1 MRLALQRRHHFSQ
14 GPDGAA
20 YEQEIPFDPMNFTEG
35 VAQRS
40 RQDQVFEFLYPFVA
54 IFEAGETIEAM
65 ESSNE

>member
-1 MRLALQRRHHFSQ
+1 
-14 GPDGAA
+14 
-20 YEQEIPFDPMNFTEG
+20 MNFTEG